1 MKRDEVLAEALKTL
15 RAGGTILY
23 PTDTVWGLGCDAT
36 NPEAVAKIYAIKRRS
51 EAKSLVLLAADLDM
65 VAKYV
70 RQVPS
75 MAVDLVEVNDKPMTI
90 IYPDAQAG
98 VEGEPGDRWHL
109 AWNAV
114 AEDGSVGMRIPLFDF
129 CKDLAFKLGRPVV
142 STSANISGEPT
153 PARFSE
159 IPQRNPAGDQGR
171 RRFRRPALHRH
182 RLHRQG
188 LPDHQ
193 GGHGWRDRDHSDVM
207 ELFYAYEADGR
218 SCRLDADESGH
229 CVRVLRHRAGDE
241 IHVIDGLGTM
251 YRCRLTDDSPKGA
264 EAEVLEAF
272 PGWGGHPY
280 RLTVA
285 CCPTKNND
293 RFEWFVEKAT
303 EVGVDRIVPTIG
315 ERSERKVYKTDRA
328 LRISLSATK
337 QSLKARIPEIAEP
350 IFVKDFICHSE
361 PAEQAKESLKLI
373 AYCFEGDTKRISIQ
387 EALKAYEGKDITILI
402 GPEGDFSPEEARLA
416 VEHGYIPVHLG
427 ASRLRTETAAVLA
440 ATAVYLS
447 Y

>member
-1 MKRDEVLAEALKTL
+1 
-15 RAGGTILY
+15 
-23 PTDTVWGLGCDAT
+23 
-36 NPEAVAKIYAIKRRS
+36 
-51 EAKSLVLLAADLDM
+51 
-65 VAKYV
+65 
-70 RQVPS
+70 
-75 MAVDLVEVNDKPMTI
+75 
-90 IYPDAQAG
+90 
-98 VEGEPGDRWHL
+98 
-109 AWNAV
+109 
-114 AEDGSVGMRIPLFDF
+114 
-129 CKDLAFKLGRPVV
+129 
-142 STSANISGEPT
+142 
-153 PARFSE
+153 
-159 IPQRNPAGDQGR
+159 
-171 RRFRRPALHRH
+171 
-182 RLHRQG
+182 
-188 LPDHQ
+188 
-193 GGHGWRDRDHSDVM
+193 M

-328 LRISLSATK
+328 LRIALSATK
-337 QSLKARIPEIAEP
+337 QSLKARIPEIADP
-350 IFVKDFICHSE
+350 ISVKDFICHSE

-387 EALKAYEGKDITILI
+387 EALKAYECKDITILI

>member
-1 MKRDEVLAEALKTL
+1 
-15 RAGGTILY
+15 
-23 PTDTVWGLGCDAT
+23 
-36 NPEAVAKIYAIKRRS
+36 
-51 EAKSLVLLAADLDM
+51 
-65 VAKYV
+65 
-70 RQVPS
+70 
-75 MAVDLVEVNDKPMTI
+75 
-90 IYPDAQAG
+90 
-98 VEGEPGDRWHL
+98 
-109 AWNAV
+109 
-114 AEDGSVGMRIPLFDF
+114 
-129 CKDLAFKLGRPVV
+129 
-142 STSANISGEPT
+142 
-153 PARFSE
+153 
-159 IPQRNPAGDQGR
+159 
-171 RRFRRPALHRH
+171 
-182 RLHRQG
+182 
-188 LPDHQ
+188 
-193 GGHGWRDRDHSDVM
+193 M

-264 EAEVLEAF
+264 EAEVLKAF

-303 EVGVDRIVPTIG
+303 EIGVDRIVPTIG

-328 LRISLSATK
+328 LRIALSATK

-350 IFVKDFICHSE
+350 VSVKDFICHSE
-361 PAEQAKESLKLI
+361 PAEQAKESLNLI

-387 EALKAYEGKDITILI
+387 EALKAYEGKDVTILI
-402 GPEGDFSPEEARLA
+402 GPEGDFSPEEARFA

-447 Y
+447 FE